1 VIAVPEILPALM
13 VHAFAG
19 GIAGAVLAALLSVL
33 YRNRVVANA
42 VAGFFGGLV
51 VTGPLF
57 LLQLWLEVQS

>member
-1 VIAVPEILPALM
+1 VSAVPEILPALLL
-13 VHAFAG
+13 HAFAG
-19 GIAGAVLAALLSVL
+19 GVAGAVLAALLSVL

-57 LLQLWLEVQS
+57 LLQLWLGAS